1 MVNSINR
8 VKQRTSNRHYQRVLN
23 SCFNTSWSL
32 WQRKY
37 CNRDLYIYPLSSREI
52 LSYFSLHW
60 HFILPSSTF
69 QLQQLSTI
77 QWATAMSCPTM
88 SGWTSVV
95 SISIWWFISDLGI
108 VAAFYIFITL
118 SDINI
123 LCIKLFSLNYCVVS
137 VS

>member
-8 VKQRTSNRHYQRVLN
+8 IKQRTSNRHYQRVLS

-32 WQRKY
+32 WQSKY
-37 CNRDLYIYPLSSREI
+37 CNRDLHIYSLSLREI
-52 LSYFSLHW
+52 LRYFSLYW

-77 QWATAMSCPTM
+77 QWAIAMSCPTM
-88 SGWTSVV
+88 SGWKSVV
-95 SISIWWFISDLGI
+95 SISTWWFISDLGI